1 LSNPD
6 NTLIFAGQGQA
17 TATITDDDAPPSV
30 SIGDASNVA
39 ETGGANQTF
48 TVSLSAASAKPITV
62 HATTVPG
69 TATAGSDFTT
79 TTGTITFAPGTTS
92 QPFTVPVLDDTVDEN
107 NESYTAEISLPTN
120 ATINDGSGAGTIT
133 DDDTWPTLSV
143 AANAVTTAESGSA
156 GFTVTLSAV
165 SAQTVTVNWQ
175 TVDGTAGSAD
185 YTQQLSPAPLT
196 FAPGVT
202 SQPISVPVTADVID
216 EANETFSVTLS
227 GPTNAFLATATATA
241 TILDNDATPTLSVS
255 DPANVTEIPGG
266 VSQTFTV
273 ALSAVSGLPV
283 SVVAST
289 NPGTASAGS
298 DYTHQATL
306 LSLPAGTLAQNF
318 VVAVLD
324 DDQDE
329 PNQSY
334 DVVLSSATNAG
345 IGDGTGTGT
354 IVDDDVY
361 PNITVSPAAP
371 AVAESGTANF
381 TVDLSAPSNL
391 TVAVTW
397 QTATGTAGAADFTTQ
412 APAVLTFTPGQTSL
426 PIAVPITT
434 DALDEDNETFSINLS
449 SPSHGVVT
457 GGSTVTITDDDAS
470 PVLNIADAPI
480 RNERNTGV
488 LTQAFTATLS
498 APSGRTV
505 TVVASTQANTATAD
519 VDYQSGA
526 QTLTFVPGDTSE
538 TFTAIVLDDLIDE
551 DNTEVYFV
559 NLYSP
564 VNATVGDGNAL
575 GTIGD
580 NEAAPTVSLNDVAV
594 TEGNSG
600 TVAATFTATLS
611 AVSGRQVRVALAT
624 ANNSASAP
632 SDYTARTGTGGA
644 GINVYIAPG
653 ATTAT
658 FSVQVKGE
666 TAVELNETFFVNVVS
681 LANATIADG
690 QGVGT
695 INNDD

>member
-1 LSNPD
+1 
-6 NTLIFAGQGQA
+6 
-17 TATITDDDAPPSV
+17 V
-30 SIGDASNVA
+30 
-39 ETGGANQTF
+39 
-48 TVSLSAASAKPITV
+48 
-62 HATTVPG
+62 
-69 TATAGSDFTT
+69 
-79 TTGTITFAPGTTS
+79 
-92 QPFTVPVLDDTVDEN
+92 QP
-107 NESYTAEISLPTN
+107 
-120 ATINDGSGAGTIT
+120 
-133 DDDTWPTLSV
+133 
-143 AANAVTTAESGSA
+143 
-156 GFTVTLSAV
+156 
-165 SAQTVTVNWQ
+165 VTVNWQ
-175 TVDGTAGSAD
+175 TVDGSAVSAD
-185 YTQQLSPAPLT
+185 YSQQASQLLT
-196 FAPGVT
+196 FTPGQT
-202 SQPISVPVTADVID
+202 SKPISVPITSDALD
-216 EANETFSVTLS
+216 EFNETFSATLS
-227 GPTNAFLATATATA
+227 GPTNAFLATSTAT
-241 TILDNDATPTLSVS
+241 
-255 DPANVTEIPGG
+255 E
-266 VSQTFTV
+266 
-273 ALSAVSGLPV
+273 
-283 SVVAST
+283 
-289 NPGTASAGS
+289 
-298 DYTHQATL
+298 
-306 LSLPAGTLAQNF
+306 
-318 VVAVLD
+318 
-324 DDQDE
+324 
-329 PNQSY
+329 
-334 DVVLSSATNAG
+334 
-345 IGDGTGTGT
+345 
-354 IVDDDVY
+354 
-361 PNITVSPAAP
+361 
-371 AVAESGTANF
+371 
-381 TVDLSAPSNL
+381 
-391 TVAVTW
+391 
-397 QTATGTAGAADFTTQ
+397 
-412 APAVLTFTPGQTSL
+412 
-426 PIAVPITT
+426 
-434 DALDEDNETFSINLS
+434 
-449 SPSHGVVT
+449 
-457 GGSTVTITDDDAS
+457 TITDDDAS

-488 LTQAFTATLS
+488 LTQLFTATLS

-538 TFTAIVLDDLIDE
+538 TCTAIVLDDLIDE